1 MGFAI
6 IKKST
11 LYNPNLKNNLEILW
25 SDRNFKKELNI
36 QICENCLLKKGTDIV
51 ANTQMLQII
60 KALDQKLKGMENTD
74 L

>member
-6 IKKST
+6 IKKSA
-11 LYNPNLKNNLEILW
+11 LYNPDLRNNLEILW
-25 SDRNFKKELNI
+25 SDIKFMNELNI
-36 QICENCLLKKGTDIV
+36 QICKNCLLKKGTDIV
-51 ANTQMLQII
+51 ASTQMLQII